1 MDSLEARLSHN
12 PLLNMIS
19 KNRELIEHMTVDL
32 TKLKDDGNRVQM
44 SQDIRRLDATLN
56 LTKNDLY
63 QQIYKMREFQDQLYL
78 KGVE

>member
-1 MDSLEARLSHN
+1 M
-12 PLLNMIS
+12 
-19 KNRELIEHMTVDL
+19 KVDVV
-32 TKLKDDGNRVQM
+32 KLKDDGNRVQM

-63 QQIYKMREFQDQLYL
+63 QQIYKMREFQDQLYI